1 VATDEA
7 GGSMRRPGG
16 SRNLLLHYAQGL
28 LMGSADIIPGVSGGT
43 MALIVGIYERL
54 IASIRGVVNAVLAL
68 FRGGTRAAA
77 DRLREVE
84 WGLVVPL
91 GAGIL
96 TALLVGARFI
106 PGLLERYP
114 VQAHALFFGLIAGSL
129 SIPWRRIGR
138 PTSTHVGMAA
148 AAAII
153 AFLLVGLP
161 PREIPDPS
169 LLVVFLAASV
179 AICAMILPGVS
190 GSFLLLV
197 MGLYVRTL
205 RAVNDRD
212 LLYIAV
218 FGLGAVVGL
227 GAFSKL
233 LDYLLR
239 RHHDLT
245 MAALVGLMAGSLRAL
260 WPFADADR
268 NLHLPPDTGALL
280 VALGFALLGF
290 AIVRVLSH
298 VGSARLHDTPEPEHG
313 RG

>member
-1 VATDEA
+1 MPKRE
-7 GGSMRRPGG
+7 G

-28 LMGSADIIPGVSGGT
+28 LMGGADIIPGVSGGT

-68 FRGGTRAAA
+68 LREGTRGAAA
-77 DRLREVE
+77 RIREVE
-84 WGLVVPL
+84 WGLVLPL
-91 GAGIL
+91 AAGIL

-129 SIPWRRIGR
+129 TIPWHRIAR
-138 PTSTHVGMAA
+138 PTSVHVVAA
-148 AAAII
+148 LVAAVL

-169 LLVVFLAASV
+169 LVVVFLAASV
-179 AICAMILPGVS
+179 AICAMILPGIS
-190 GSFLLLV
+190 GSFLLFV
-197 MGLYVRTL
+197 MGLYAPTL

-212 LLYIAV
+212 LLFIAV
-218 FGLGAVVGL
+218 FGAGAVVGL

-233 LDYLLR
+233 LDHLLR
-239 RHHDLT
+239 HHHDLT

-268 NLHLPPDTGALL
+268 NLQLPADSGSLL

-290 AIVRVLSH
+290 AIVRVLAH
-298 VGSARLHDTPEPEHG
+298 LGSERLHEVPEPEHG